1 MQYLVF
7 FHERHGFFLR
17 KKKKGARKGE
27 VHIGT
32 IEGALSRWDCV
43 DGIGDFQTVGRKV
56 CTTDGDI
63 IKVTKIEWLH
73 PEIEKYKEK
82 EGNILFTPPESK
94 T

>member
-1 MQYLVF
+1 MQYLLF
-7 FHERHGFFLR
+7 FNEKHGLFLR
-17 KKKKGARKGE
+17 KEKKDARKGE

-32 IEGALSRWDCV
+32 IEGVLSRLDCV
-43 DGIGDFQTVGRKV
+43 DGIGDFETVGGKV
-56 CTTDGDI
+56 CTTDDDI
-63 IKVTKIEWLH
+63 VKVTKIEWLH